1 MKVVLDGGASSN
13 YIVSVFF
20 GGKYIANPCS
30 FCFRGSRS
38 LGLSL
43 GRVILL
49 GLSSKVT
56 IRFFSLKTHPTI
68 LNIFRLG
75 KFVRFTYTLPS

>member
-20 GGKYIANPCS
+20 GGKYIANRCWFY
-30 FCFRGSRS
+30 FCGSPS

-56 IRFFSLKTHPTI
+56 YTFSH
-68 LNIFRLG
+68 
-75 KFVRFTYTLPS
+75 YPSDDFKYF